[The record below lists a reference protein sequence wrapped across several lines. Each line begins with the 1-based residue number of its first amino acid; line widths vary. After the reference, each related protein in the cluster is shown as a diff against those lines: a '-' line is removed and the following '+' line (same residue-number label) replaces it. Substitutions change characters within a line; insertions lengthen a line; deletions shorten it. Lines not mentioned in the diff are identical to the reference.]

1 MIDLSKFVDKKVR
14 VTFGNGQKYKGKFE
28 YCHLLSSVIFP
39 YVFWGEDNTPC
50 NRSGDH
56 YNKNGVNSFAEVFGN
71 SHNITHIEEIKPMI
85 DLSKFVNKDVKVML
99 RNGTLVEAKIL
110 ESNVAHKPYRLF
122 DYQSVY
128 STTYTI
134 NGRYYYLNLEDTAW
148 DIIQI
153 EEIKSMN
160 KYEELEKQVAEMQK
174 EIDRLKG
181 EEEKNCL
188 NLKPVEITRT
198 VKITPEEYYEYCKE
212 YKEKPTATGYVKYY
226 SSSAWFMDSGD
237 YTETFK
243 VIGE

>member
-1 MIDLSKFVDKKVR
+1 MINLSQFVGKQVR
-14 VTFGNGQKYKGKFE
+14 VTFRNGCICEGKVLLNTTKSQVTYPYYFKNTAYEGGYTKDGFE
-28 YCHLLSSVIFP
+28 LDCTEP
-39 YVFWGEDNTPC
+39 TA
-50 NRSGDH
+50 GD
-56 YNKNGVNSFAEVFGN
+56 
-71 SHNITHIEEIKPMI
+71 IIHIEEIKP
-85 DLSKFVNKDVKVML
+85 
-99 RNGTLVEAKIL
+99 
-110 ESNVAHKPYRLF
+110 
-122 DYQSVY
+122 
-128 STTYTI
+128 
-134 NGRYYYLNLEDTAW
+134 
-148 DIIQI
+148 
-153 EEIKSMN
+153 MN

-237 YTETFK
+237 YTESFK

>member
-1 MIDLSKFVDKKVR
+1 
-14 VTFGNGQKYKGKFE
+14 
-28 YCHLLSSVIFP
+28 
-39 YVFWGEDNTPC
+39 
-50 NRSGDH
+50 
-56 YNKNGVNSFAEVFGN
+56 
-71 SHNITHIEEIKPMI
+71 MI
-85 DLSKFVNKDVKVML
+85 DLSKFVNKQVRVTLMNGFKVE
-99 RNGTLVEAKIL
+99 GKITFDL
-110 ESNVAHKPYRLF
+110 NYTTSPYLF
-122 DYQSVY
+122 SYFVDDMYC
-128 STTYTI
+128 
-134 NGRYYYLNLEDTAW
+134 GRYYDKNGTHTPTEQS

-153 EEIKSMN
+153 EEIKPMS
-160 KYEELEKQVAEMQK
+160 KYEELENKVAEMQK

-243 VIGE
+243 VNGE

>member
-1 MIDLSKFVDKKVR
+1 
-14 VTFGNGQKYKGKFE
+14 
-28 YCHLLSSVIFP
+28 
-39 YVFWGEDNTPC
+39 
-50 NRSGDH
+50 
-56 YNKNGVNSFAEVFGN
+56 
-71 SHNITHIEEIKPMI
+71 MI
-85 DLSKFVNKDVKVML
+85 DLSKFVNKKVRVTF
-99 RNGTLVEAKIL
+99 RNG
-110 ESNVAHKPYRLF
+110 SF
-122 DYQSVY
+122 DSGII
-128 STTYTI
+128 SITTI
-134 NGRYYYLNLEDTAW
+134 NPMFPYLYAGRSLKEYYNGDGVRSYKGYDLNAW

-153 EEIKSMN
+153 EEIKPMN